1 MRPVLICGLGAVSPA
16 GWGVPALRGA
26 LDDKKALPIQSL
38 ARPGSTKPL
47 RVREVPNPVPRPALL
62 SHPRLRR
69 TSPISHYAAAAA
81 TEAFASVK
89 NSGANP
95 PRLGLVLCLYCGCI
109 QHSYRFF
116 DEALKDPATASPLIF
131 PETVFAAPASHLA
144 ALFHKPVL
152 AQTLLG
158 DPATMLQGVALAADW
173 LMEDRVDLALV
184 VGAEETNWLLA
195 DALWHF
201 DHHSILAGGAGAL
214 CLSTNPAYSLGA
226 QLARIT
232 EPFTYGPGQ
241 DRLQAAAQVRAQLP
255 AGSPD
260 QLLCDGLQNCFRT
273 DKAERL
279 AWRDWNGSSLSPK
292 KVLGEGLMAAA
303 AWQCV
308 AACDAVIHSGCAS
321 ALVSLVGCNQQAIG
335 AQFVCSK

>member
-1 MRPVLICGLGAVSPA
+1 MRPVFICGLGAVSPA

-38 ARPGSTKPL
+38 ARPGSAKPL

-89 NSGANP
+89 NSAPNP

-184 VGAEETNWLLA
+184 IGAEETNWLLA

-214 CLSTNPAYSLGA
+214 CLSTNPGLLPWERSWPALPSPSPMA
-226 QLARIT
+226 LAR
-232 EPFTYGPGQ
+232 
-241 DRLQAAAQVRAQLP
+241 
-255 AGSPD
+255 
-260 QLLCDGLQNCFRT
+260 T
-273 DKAERL
+273 DSR
-279 AWRDWNGSSLSPK
+279 PPP
-292 KVLGEGLMAAA
+292 
-303 AWQCV
+303 
-308 AACDAVIHSGCAS
+308 AS
-321 ALVSLVGCNQQAIG
+321 ALNSRPVLRTSCFVMVCRIASELTRPNASPGVIG
-335 AQFVCSK
+335 TGRV